1 MYKDLFKNK
10 NFSLLT
16 IGGFISSIGD
26 YLYNIGITVYIYSL
40 TKSVNSI
47 ALMWLSRAIL
57 RIPMLYFSGIITD
70 KCNRKKVIVFTNL
83 LSVPIAFLFTFAD
96 STKLWLI
103 YILAFLLQ
111 SLNDIDVNSET
122 AILPELVAKEQ
133 LSYSNSVFSFLQS
146 TSVFLSPALGG
157 ILYKFYGPNV
167 LFIINAISF
176 LIASLLFEFIKYKYV
191 KPEVATTKVGLI
203 KSGIEGFKVL
213 SKYSKVKTVFMIMSV
228 YAILGRFYETY
239 KVAVSDVLLGM
250 NPEGIIYFDY
260 ALAIGGL
267 SVPFI
272 VKALAKKNQVIIFT
286 LSTII
291 ITAAFTLFGYSQN
304 FMLTF
309 LILVILGATQNLQ
322 GTYSSTIIQNSI
334 PKEYLG
340 RVFSFYKILLTS
352 FAILGLLIASPL
364 YKLIGIG
371 NSFLS
376 ISIII
381 VLLCGFQLN
390 LWLKKK
396 PYNKVNSLENS

>member
-1 MYKDLFKNK
+1 LFKNK

-40 TKSVNSI
+40 TKSVNSV

-57 RIPMLYFSGIITD
+57 RIPMLYFSGIIAD

-83 LSVPIAFLFTFAD
+83 ISVPIAFLFTFTN
-96 STKLWLI
+96 SNRLWLI

-176 LIASLLFEFIKYKYV
+176 LIAGLLFEFIKYKYV

-203 KSGIEGFKVL
+203 KSGVEGFKVL

-239 KVAVSDVLLGM
+239 KVVVSDVLLGM

-291 ITAAFTLFGYSQN
+291 ITAAFTLFGYSQS

-309 LILVILGATQNLQ
+309 LILVILGAAQNLQ

>member
-1 MYKDLFKNK
+1 LFKNK

-40 TKSVNSI
+40 TKSVNSV

-57 RIPMLYFSGIITD
+57 RIPMLYFSGIIAD

-83 LSVPIAFLFTFAD
+83 ISVPIAFLFTFTN
-96 STKLWLI
+96 SNRLWLI

-176 LIASLLFEFIKYKYV
+176 LIAGLLFEFIKYKYV

-203 KSGIEGFKVL
+203 KSGVEGFKVL

-239 KVAVSDVLLGM
+239 KVVVSDVLLGM

-291 ITAAFTLFGYSQN
+291 ITAAFTLFGYSQS

-309 LILVILGATQNLQ
+309 LILVILGAAQNLQ

-352 FAILGLLIASPL
+352 FAIFGLLIASPL